1 MLSHF
6 TATANA
12 IAATTRKSEKESILA
27 AYLAG
32 LDDASLERAVVFF
45 SGSPF
50 PRRDERVAGV
60 GGAAISEAVSLVS
73 GRTPEEVW
81 APWPK
86 YADAGDTIAES
97 FPDDPS
103 RDITLVELG
112 ELFDRLAVTQGAG
125 AKREIL
131 AELFRKVNAEGARY
145 VVKILTREL
154 RIGLVEGLV
163 ESSVAKAFG
172 RKLAAVRR
180 ANMFTGDIGATALL
194 ARSDTLD
201 RAGMSLFAPFA
212 FMLAQPEED
221 PAEIVAALGAG
232 AIADDKYDGIRAQIH
247 TDGSE
252 VRIYSRTLDNVTH
265 RFPEVAGAAR
275 ALGRRMILDGELV
288 AFSDRILP
296 FAIMQKRLGRREVSA
311 KLIADAPVVFF
322 AFDLLYLD
330 GEPLFEEPLRERLEK
345 LAGVLRGDGPGELSA
360 DRASISLGGSFAVSS
375 ASHDIDREIAPH
387 PNPLPTAMKPP
398 RGEGTRGRE
407 SSREKQTSSAFSPP
421 PVKPIRMADATPI
434 RDAAHVDELFDAA
447 RARANEGLVVKDPES
462 VYTPGRRG
470 KSWLKYKKALATLD
484 CVVTAAQYGNGRRRA
499 VLSDLTFAVSRP
511 GENGPELVNI
521 GKAYSGLTDVE
532 IAEMTEQFKRTTI
545 ETHGP
550 VHRVEPLVV
559 LEIAFDR
566 IQESKRH
573 KSGYALRFPR
583 IVRIRDDK
591 SPQQISTID
600 EVRRIYEGQLR
611 REAQEG

>member
-1 MLSHF
+1 MLSDF

-12 IAATTRKSEKESILA
+12 IGATTKKSEKERILA
-27 AYLAG
+27 QYLAQ

-50 PRRDERVAGV
+50 ARREERVTGV
-60 GGAAISEAVSLVS
+60 GGAAIGEAVAEAS
-73 GRTPEEVW
+73 GRSVEEVW
-81 APWPK
+81 EAWPK

-103 RDITLVELG
+103 RDITLSELG
-112 ELFDRLAVTQGAG
+112 ESFERLAATSGAT
-125 AKREIL
+125 AKKELL
-131 AELFRKVNAEGARY
+131 AELLRKVDKQGARY

-163 ESSVAKAFG
+163 ESSIAKAFG
-172 RKLAAVRR
+172 RKLDEVRR

-194 ARSDTLD
+194 AKSDALES
-201 RAGMSLFAPFA
+201 AKMSLFHPFA

-221 PAEIVAALGAG
+221 PAEIVAALGAD
-232 AIADDKYDGIRAQIH
+232 AFADDKYDGIRAQIH

-265 RFPEVAGAAR
+265 RFPEIEEAAR
-275 ALGRRMILDGELV
+275 AIGRSVILDGEIV

-296 FAIMQKRLGRREVSA
+296 FAIIQKRLGRRQVSA
-311 KLIADAPVVFF
+311 KLMSEAPVVYF
-322 AFDLLYLD
+322 AFDLLYLH
-330 GEPLFEEPLRERLEK
+330 GEVLFEVPLKQRIAKLRE
-345 LAGVLRGDGPGELSA
+345 VVS
-360 DRASISLGGSFAVSS
+360 GGAIRVSDQS
-375 ASHDIDREIAPH
+375 
-387 PNPLPTAMKPP
+387 
-398 RGEGTRGRE
+398 
-407 SSREKQTSSAFSPP
+407 
-421 PVKPIRMADATPI
+421 PI
-434 RDAAHVDELFDAA
+434 RDAQHVDELFDAA

-462 VYTPGRRG
+462 IYTPGRRG

-484 CVVTAAQYGNGRRRA
+484 CVVTYAQWGNGKRRN
-499 VLSDLTFAVSRP
+499 VLSDLTFAVFRD
-511 GENGPELVNI
+511 NELVNI

-532 IAEMTEQFKRTTI
+532 IAEMTEHFKRTTLDL
-545 ETHGP
+545 HGP
-550 VHRVEPLVV
+550 VHRVEPTIV

-591 SPQQISTID
+591 TPDQISTID

-611 REAQEG
+611 REAQKD

>member
-1 MLSHF
+1 MLSDF
-6 TATANA
+6 VVTANT
-12 IAATTRKSEKESILA
+12 IAGTTKKSEKERILA
-27 AYLAG
+27 AYLLT

-60 GGAAISEAVSLVS
+60 GGAAIGDAVVEAT
-73 GRTPEEVW
+73 GRTHEEVW
-81 APWPK
+81 EPWPK
-86 YADAGDTIAES
+86 YADPGDTIAES

-112 ELFDRLAVTQGAG
+112 EYFDRIASTHGSG
-125 AKREIL
+125 AKKDVL
-131 AELFRKVNAEGARY
+131 AELFRKVDAQGARY

-163 ESSVAKAFG
+163 ESSIAKAFG
-172 RKLAAVRR
+172 RKLDAVRQ

-194 ARSDTLD
+194 AKSDALET
-201 RAGMSLFAPFA
+201 AKMALFQPFA

-221 PAEIVAALGAG
+221 PAAIVEALGAG
-232 AIADDKYDGIRAQIH
+232 AFADDKYDGIRAQIH
-247 TDGSE
+247 TDGNE

-265 RFPEVAGAAR
+265 RFPELEAAAR
-275 ALGRRMILDGELV
+275 AIGRGAILDGEIV

-296 FAIMQKRLGRREVSA
+296 FAIIQKRLGRRQVGA
-311 KLIADAPVVFF
+311 KLLADAPVVFF

-330 GEPLFEEPLRERLEK
+330 GEPLFEVPLSERLAKLAVILSAAKDPLRTSEGGPSPSARL
-345 LAGVLRGDGPGELSA
+345 
-360 DRASISLGGSFAVSS
+360 
-375 ASHDIDREIAPH
+375 
-387 PNPLPTAMKPP
+387 
-398 RGEGTRGRE
+398 
-407 SSREKQTSSAFSPP
+407 
-421 PVKPIRMADATPI
+421 RMTEATPI
-434 RDAAHVDELFDAA
+434 TDAAHVDRLFDQA
-447 RARANEGLVVKDPES
+447 RARANEGLVVKDPNS
-462 VYTPGRRG
+462 IYTPGRRG

-484 CVVTAAQYGNGRRRA
+484 CVVTYAQWGNGKRRH
-499 VLSDLTFAVSRP
+499 VLSDLTFAVSKE
-511 GENGPELVNI
+511 GELVNI

-532 IAEMTEQFKRTTI
+532 IAAMTEHFKKTTL
-545 ETHGP
+545 ELHGP
-550 VHRVEPLVV
+550 VHKVQPTVV

-591 SPQQISTID
+591 TPEQISTID
-600 EVRRIYEGQLR
+600 EVRRIYEGQLK
-611 REAQEG
+611 REAQE

>member
-1 MLSHF
+1 MLSDF
-6 TATANA
+6 VVTANT
-12 IAATTRKSEKESILA
+12 IAGTTKKSEKERILA
-27 AYLAG
+27 AWLLT

-50 PRRDERVAGV
+50 PRRDERTAGV
-60 GGAAISEAVSLVS
+60 GGAAIGDAVAEAT
-73 GRTPEEVW
+73 GRTQEEVW
-81 APWPK
+81 EPWPK
-86 YADAGDTIAES
+86 YADPGDTIAES
-97 FPDDPS
+97 FPDDPA

-112 ELFDRLAVTQGAG
+112 EYFDRIAATAG
-125 AKREIL
+125 ATAKKEIL
-131 AELFRKVNAEGARY
+131 ADLFRKVNAQGARY
-145 VVKILTREL
+145 IVKILTREL

-163 ESSVAKAFG
+163 ESSIAKAFG
-172 RKLAAVRR
+172 RKLAAVRQ

-194 ARSDTLD
+194 AKSDALD
-201 RAGMSLFAPFA
+201 SAGKALFAPFA

-221 PAEIVAALGAG
+221 PAEIVAALGAD

-247 TDGSE
+247 SDGSE

-265 RFPEVAGAAR
+265 RFPEVAEAAR
-275 ALGRRMILDGELV
+275 AVGRKVILDGEIV

-296 FAIMQKRLGRREVSA
+296 FAIIQKRLGRREVTP
-311 KLIADAPVVFF
+311 KLLADAPVVYF

-330 GEPLFEEPLRERLEK
+330 GEVLFEVPLRDRLAK
-345 LAGVLRGDGPGELSA
+345 LREVIPSPSTSVRAGPTRD
-360 DRASISLGGSFAVSS
+360 LGG
-375 ASHDIDREIAPH
+375 
-387 PNPLPTAMKPP
+387 
-398 RGEGTRGRE
+398 E
-407 SSREKQTSSAFSPP
+407 SSDGVPTPPGPSLTLGMTSL
-421 PVKPIRMADATPI
+421 V

-484 CVVTAAQYGNGRRRA
+484 CVVTAAQWGNGKRRA
-499 VLSDLTFAVSRP
+499 VLSDLTFAVLRE
-511 GENGPELVNI
+511 GELVNI
-521 GKAYSGLTDVE
+521 GKAYSGLTDAE
-532 IAEMTEQFKRTTI
+532 IAAMTEQLRAATL
-545 ETHGP
+545 ETYGP
-550 VHRVEPLVV
+550 VHRVEPAIV

-591 SPQQISTID
+591 TPAEISTID
-600 EVRRIYEGQLR
+600 EVRRIYEGQLK
-611 REAQEG
+611 REAQE

>member
-1 MLSHF
+1 MLSDF
-6 TATANA
+6 TTTANA
-12 IAATTRKSEKESILA
+12 IAATTKKGEKERILA
-27 AYLAG
+27 AYLIG
-32 LDDASLERAVVFF
+32 LDDASLERATVFF

-60 GGAAISEAVSLVS
+60 GGAAIGDAVAEAT
-73 GRTPEEVW
+73 GRSHEEVW

-86 YADAGDTIAES
+86 YADPGDTIAES
-97 FPDDPS
+97 FPADPS

-112 ELFDRLAVTQGAG
+112 EFFDRIASTQGAT
-125 AKREIL
+125 AKKDVL
-131 AELFRKVNAEGARY
+131 VELFRKVDAQGARY
-145 VVKILTREL
+145 IVKILTREL

-163 ESSVAKAFG
+163 ESSIAKAFG
-172 RKLAAVRR
+172 RKLDAVRQ

-194 ARSDTLD
+194 AKSDALTT
-201 RAGMSLFAPFA
+201 AKMALFQPFA

-221 PAEIVAALGAG
+221 PAAIVEALGAG
-232 AIADDKYDGIRAQIH
+232 ALADDKYDGIRAQIH
-247 TDGSE
+247 TDGNE

-265 RFPEVAGAAR
+265 RFPEVEAAAR
-275 ALGRRMILDGELV
+275 SLGHAAILDGEIV

-296 FAIMQKRLGRREVSA
+296 FAIIQKRLGRRQVSA
-311 KLIADAPVVFF
+311 KLLADAPVVYF

-330 GEPLFEEPLRERLEK
+330 GDVLFETPLRERLEK
-345 LAGVLRGDGPGELSA
+345 LRGALGAGSDAPLALRPSDQH
-360 DRASISLGGSFAVSS
+360 V
-375 ASHDIDREIAPH
+375 
-387 PNPLPTAMKPP
+387 
-398 RGEGTRGRE
+398 
-407 SSREKQTSSAFSPP
+407 
-421 PVKPIRMADATPI
+421 V

-447 RARANEGLVVKDPES
+447 RARANEGLVVKDPQS

-484 CVVTAAQYGNGRRRA
+484 CVVTYAQYGNGRRRA
-499 VLSDLTFAVSRP
+499 VLSDLTFAVVRD
-511 GENGPELVNI
+511 GELVNI

-532 IAEMTEQFKRTTI
+532 IAEMTEHFKRTTVDQ
-545 ETHGP
+545 HGP
-550 VHRVEPLVV
+550 VHRVEPTVV

-591 SPQQISTID
+591 TVDQISTID
-600 EVRRIYEGQLR
+600 EVRRIYEGQLI
-611 REAQEG
+611 REGPGPRAEG